1 MRGEGGRFK
10 FRFRFRFRRFRFR
23 QSCFNHKISEDT
35 SHLQEFKT
43 MNPELAKCG
52 ASKFQPWLS
61 YLPFS
66 MFHRSIAYFST
77 VQYFSQR
84 FDSSTWRRNFPISVK
99 VDPSEKH
106 RKFPIFSKL
115 SDISNGD
122 PSENRV
128 KFSITSKFSD
138 ICAGGSVGKW

>member
-1 MRGEGGRFK
+1 MQLCNFSK
-10 FRFRFRFRRFRFR
+10 SKKAIC
-23 QSCFNHKISEDT
+23 QKIVRI
-35 SHLQEFKT
+35 LK
-43 MNPELAKCG
+43 
-52 ASKFQPWLS
+52 
-61 YLPFS
+61 
-66 MFHRSIAYFST
+66 
-77 VQYFSQR
+77 
-84 FDSSTWRRNFPISVK
+84 WRRNFPISVK